1 MNIHLRRGLRI
12 GRAEKPDEFALGQD
26 HPFLIE
32 SPGVA
37 SKVLRED
44 IFRALAADDAG

>member
-12 GRAEKPDEFALGQD
+12 ARAKKTDRFALGQD

-32 SPGVA
+32 NPGVPG
-37 SKVLRED
+37 KVSRED